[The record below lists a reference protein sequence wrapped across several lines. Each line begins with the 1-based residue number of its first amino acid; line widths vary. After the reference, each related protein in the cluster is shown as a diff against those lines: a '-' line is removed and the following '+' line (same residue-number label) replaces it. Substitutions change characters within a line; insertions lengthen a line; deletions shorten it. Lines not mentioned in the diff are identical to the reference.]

1 MESGAA
7 LKEETFEDLARR
19 VDKISG
25 DVQRLTDDD
34 AKMKAVALKDAVE
47 AFNKLGLTRIV
58 QKLKADERGK
68 QLLFELVDDPAVYA
82 LFALHGIVKPDLS
95 PKIVQVLEDVRPF
108 MQSHGGDVEF
118 VKIEGS
124 TVFVRL
130 QGSCNGCSQSAVTLR
145 NNVEEAVK
153 SNFPQITNVEV
164 VPNEPA
170 APSLVQIAPAGN
182 SQMKGWTKTLAI
194 EDLPPGKMRAFEAA
208 VTNILLVN
216 VDNRLAA
223 YRNECPHQGLPLDGG
238 FLDAESCVLS
248 CPWHGFRFDAANGE
262 CLTAPTAQ
270 LEVFPLRVQD
280 GFIFVRAT

>member
-1 MESGAA
+1 MAGT
-7 LKEETFEDLARR
+7 EETFEDLASR
-19 VDKISG
+19 VDKIWG
-25 DVQRLTDDD
+25 DVQRLTDED

-58 QKLKADERGK
+58 QKLKSDEAGK
-68 QLLFELVDDPAVYA
+68 RLLFELVDDPAVYA
-82 LFALHGIVKPDLS
+82 LFALHNIVKADLS
-95 PKIVQVLEDVRPF
+95 PKIIQVLEGVRPF

-118 VKIEGS
+118 VRVEGS

-170 APSLVQIAPAGN
+170 APLLVQIAPASN
-182 SQMKGWTKTLAI
+182 LQNKGWTKTLAV
-194 EDLPPGKMRAFEAA
+194 EDLPSGKMLAFETSI
-208 VTNILLVN
+208 TNILLVN
-216 VDNRLAA
+216 TDNRLAA
-223 YRNECPHQGLPLDGG
+223 FRNQCPHQGLPLDGG
-238 FLDAESCVLS
+238 FLDAEASVLS

-270 LEVFPLRVQD
+270 LEAFPLRVQD
-280 GFIFVRAT
+280 GFIFVRTA